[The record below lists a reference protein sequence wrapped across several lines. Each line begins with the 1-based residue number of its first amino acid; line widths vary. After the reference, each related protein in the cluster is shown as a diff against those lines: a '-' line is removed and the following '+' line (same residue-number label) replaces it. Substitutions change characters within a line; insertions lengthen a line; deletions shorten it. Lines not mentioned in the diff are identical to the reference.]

1 MSCGAD
7 SPKWCGWRERMTRFE
22 SSTTKVAEFCAAEG
36 VSVASFYAWRRKL
49 VEASEPTTGPTT
61 PPTRPEIA
69 SPPLASFRQ
78 LVVEQRPIEQRVGE
92 PSLMISLAA
101 RLPGG
106 IELELSTTDQ
116 QTLRTALSELV
127 RASREAASC

>member
-1 MSCGAD
+1 MSCGTDA
-7 SPKWCGWRERMTRFE
+7 PKWRGWRERMTRFD
-22 SSTTKVAEFCAAEG
+22 SSTAKVAEFCAAEG

-49 VEASEPTTGPTT
+49 VEASASTAQPATT
-61 PPTRPEIA
+61 PKVA
-69 SPPLASFRQ
+69 SSPVAPPFRQ

-92 PSLMISLAA
+92 PTLTISLSA

-116 QTLRTALSELV
+116 QTLRVVVSELV